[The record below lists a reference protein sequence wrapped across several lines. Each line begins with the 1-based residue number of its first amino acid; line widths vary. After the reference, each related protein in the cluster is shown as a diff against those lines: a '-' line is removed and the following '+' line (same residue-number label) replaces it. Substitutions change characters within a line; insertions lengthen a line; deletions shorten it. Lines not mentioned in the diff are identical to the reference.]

1 MSKDYY
7 NILGV
12 DRNATKDDI
21 KKAYRKLAM
30 EYHPDKNPG
39 NNQAEEKFKEISEAY
54 SVLTDDDKKSRYD
67 RYGTADG
74 NFNSGFDINDFMRNF
89 NMGDMFGESF
99 FNPFGNPFTRQR
111 SQRKGTDLR
120 LRLNVS
126 FIEVRDGAEKTFK
139 YNRKVKCTSC
149 NGYGGE
155 HSPCSTCSGS
165 GFVRTTKQTFIG
177 NISTQTE
184 CPVCNGGGYLI
195 TNQCSTCIGSGV
207 KDELT
212 ELNINL
218 PKGVED
224 GDRFKLN
231 GKGSSPFRPSK
242 GGMYGDLI
250 VEISVEKH
258 KDFNRDGNNLIY
270 NLNIP
275 VTTLFLGGKVE
286 IPTLENNV
294 AITIKNNSKVGEI
307 LRLRGKG
314 LSDQRGNKGD
324 LLIII
329 NINIPEKLTKEEK
342 RLLEE
347 LSTMPNF
354 KM

>member
-1 MSKDYY
+1 MAKDYY

-12 DRNATKDDI
+12 DKNASKDDI
-21 KKAYRKLAM
+21 KKSYRKLAM

-39 NNQAEEKFKEISEAY
+39 NAQAEEKFKEISEAY
-54 SVLTDDDKKSRYD
+54 SVLTDDEKKSNYD
-67 RYGTADG
+67 RFGTTDG

-89 NMGDMFGESF
+89 NMEGMFGNS
-99 FNPFGNPFTRQR
+99 FNPFGNPFSNQR
-111 SQRKGTDLR
+111 NQRKGTDLR
-120 LRLNVS
+120 LKLNIS
-126 FIEVRDGAEKTFK
+126 LFEVRDGSEKTFK
-139 YNRKVKCTSC
+139 YNRKVKCSSC

-155 HSPCSTCSGS
+155 HSTCSTCNGS
-165 GFVRTTKQTFIG
+165 GFVRTTKQTIIG
-177 NISTQTE
+177 HISTQSE

-207 KDELT
+207 KDETT

-218 PKGVED
+218 PKGIED

-231 GKGSSPFRPSK
+231 GKGSSPFRPGR

-250 VEISVEKH
+250 VEIFVEKH
-258 KDFNRDGNNLIY
+258 KDFNREGNNLIY
-270 NLNIP
+270 NLDIP
-275 VTTLFLGGKVE
+275 ITTILLGGKLE
-286 IPTLENNV
+286 IPTLENKV
-294 AITIKNNSKVGEI
+294 LITIKNNSKVGEV
-307 LRLRGKG
+307 LRLKGKG

-324 LLIII
+324 LLIVI
-329 NINIPEKLTKEEK
+329 NLNTPEKLTKEER

-354 KM
+354 KSK